1 MTTTSNETSLAAA
14 QPAPPQDVSPLGI
27 VARAASDPNVD
38 ADKMER
44 LYALMERQQAQQAE
58 VAFNDAMSAAQGK
71 MGRISADA
79 TNPQTRSKYATY
91 GKLDKALRPIYSQH
105 GFSLSFDSTD
115 SPKED
120 HARFLCYCSH
130 AAGHTRTYR
139 IDIPVDGKGA
149 KGNDVMTK
157 THAVGSGAS
166 YGMRYLLKM
175 IFNVAVGEDDD
186 DGNGANGKPPSE
198 EETKAEKWVTVANKV
213 ATPDE
218 YLKERAAMMNDYG
231 ASDDDKATLRRIH
244 ASVKRAFTE
253 AYNEVMPKDE
263 K

>member
-1 MTTTSNETSLAAA
+1 MSDTTAIATVQA
-14 QPAPPQDVSPLGI
+14 QDVSPLGI

-44 LYALMERQQAQQAE
+44 LYALMERQQAWEAKKLFE
-58 VAFNDAMSAAQGK
+58 ESMSVAQSK

-91 GKLDKALRPIYSQH
+91 GKLDHALRPIYSSN
-105 GFSLSFDSTD
+105 GFALSFNTTD
-115 SPKED
+115 SPLEG
-120 HARFLCYCSH
+120 HMRFLCDCSH
-130 AAGHTRTYR
+130 SAGHTKLYQ
-139 IDIPVDGKGA
+139 IDMPVDGKGA

-198 EETKAEKWVTVANKV
+198 EETKAEKWVTVANKI
-213 ATPDE
+213 AKPDE
-218 YLKERAAMMNDYG
+218 YLKERAAMMKDYG

-263 K
+263 A